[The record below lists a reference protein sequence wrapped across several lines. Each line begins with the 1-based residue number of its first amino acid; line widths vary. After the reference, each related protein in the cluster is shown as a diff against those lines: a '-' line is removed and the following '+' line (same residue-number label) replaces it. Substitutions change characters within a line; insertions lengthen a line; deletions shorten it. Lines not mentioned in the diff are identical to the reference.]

1 MTPEIMSGAIGAI
14 TAAII
19 SAGALLYA
27 TRRDKKTKSLLT
39 DCRNAIQDMVRLRNL
54 EEAYAEGLSENV
66 EGTAE
71 AIRLRF
77 RRTNADDMGDYGQPK
92 MILKLLKRLEDEVG

>member
-1 MTPEIMSGAIGAI
+1 MSPEIMSGAIGAI

-27 TRRDKKTKSLLT
+27 SRRDKRTNRLLT
-39 DCRNAIQDMVRLRNL
+39 DCRNALQDMVSLRDL
-54 EEAYAEGLSENV
+54 EKAYAEGMSEHV

-77 RRTNADDMGDYGQPK
+77 RREHVRDIGDYGQPR
-92 MILKLLKRLEDEVG
+92 MIERLLKRIEDEMG